1 MRLLIASWHRGI
13 VGGTE
18 RHLQSLVPKLL
29 ERGHE
34 VALLYGHESDSTR
47 PTFDPPD
54 ASLPGW
60 CVDRLGVSGALQ
72 GVGEWKPDVIYAH
85 GSRSPDL
92 EEALLAR
99 YPAVLFAHD
108 HYGTCGTGSKCHSFP
123 QPRPCSRTFG
133 PACLLLHYPRRCG
146 GLNPVTMWSSY
157 RLQARRHAL
166 IMRYDAVLVA
176 SAYMREE
183 MLRHNV
189 APARLHLAPL
199 SPTDVVPDAVAPSA
213 RSLTGKILVVGRLTD
228 IKGGHYLLGAL
239 PRAAGALGRQ
249 LTLTVLGL
257 GPARIRLER
266 LASRYGV
273 PIEFLGWTDSRRR
286 TELMRSADLLAIASL
301 WPEPFGLVG
310 IEAGCVGLPAVG
322 YAVGGIPDWLVPG
335 KSGELAAGDPPT
347 IHGLAEAIVR
357 ALRDPERHAGL
368 RRGAWEIA
376 RRFTM
381 DAHLRALE
389 PVLSQVATSRR

>member
-1 MRLLIASWHRGI
+1 MRVLIASWHRPI

-18 RHLQSLVPKLL
+18 RHLQSLLPKLL

-34 VALLYGHESDSTR
+34 VALLYGYETDGTR
-47 PTFDPPD
+47 PTIDPPD

-60 CVDRLGVSGALQ
+60 CVDRSGVSGALQ
-72 GVGEWKPDVIYAH
+72 AVAGWKPDVIYAH
-85 GSRSPDL
+85 GSRLPEL

-146 GLNPVTMWSSY
+146 GLNPLTMWSSY
-157 RLQARRHAL
+157 SLQARRNAL
-166 IMRYDAVLVA
+166 IKRYDAVLVA
-176 SAYMREE
+176 SSYMREE
-183 MLRHNV
+183 MLRHQV
-189 APARLHLAPL
+189 AAERLHLAPL
-199 SPTDVVPDAVAPSA
+199 SPPDVIPDAVAPSA
-213 RSLTGKILVVGRLTD
+213 RSLTGKILLVGRLTD
-228 IKGGHYLLGAL
+228 IKGGHYLLRAL
-239 PRAAGALGRQ
+239 PRAARALGRK
-249 LTLTVLGL
+249 LTLTVLGS

-273 PIEFLGWTDSRRR
+273 PTEFLGWTDSERR
-286 TELMRSADLLAIASL
+286 TELMRSADLLAVASL

-310 IEAGCVGLPAVG
+310 IEAGCVGLPAVA
-322 YAVGGIPDWLVPG
+322 YNVGGIPDWLVPG
-335 KSGELAAGDPPT
+335 KSGELAAGDPPSV
-347 IHGLAEAIVR
+347 HGLAGAIVR
-357 ALRDPERHAGL
+357 ALGDPERYASL
-368 RRGAWEIA
+368 RHGAWEIA
-376 RRFTM
+376 RQFTM

-389 PVLSQVATSRR
+389 PVLCRVATSRR